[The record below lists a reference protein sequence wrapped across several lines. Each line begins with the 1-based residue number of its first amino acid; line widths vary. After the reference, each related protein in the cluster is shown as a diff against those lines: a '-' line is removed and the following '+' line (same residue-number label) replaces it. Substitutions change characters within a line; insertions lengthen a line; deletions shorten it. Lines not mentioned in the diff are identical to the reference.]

1 MRVLIAEDG
10 ALQRRLLRESVMR
23 LGNEAIMAENGVEAL
38 RALTQGPPVQMAL
51 LDWVMPGLEGIA
63 VLRALRKD
71 QSLPQPYVLLVT
83 SRNGVGDVVEGLDVG
98 ADDYITKP
106 YEKVELE
113 ARLRVG
119 MRMVETRERLAE
131 KVVELGQA
139 LDAVNKL
146 EGLLPIC
153 MHCKSIRDDRRS
165 WRRLEEYISE
175 HSNARFSHGICEA
188 CISKHHP

>member
-10 ALQRRLLRESVMR
+10 ALQRHLLRESVMR
-23 LGNEAIMAENGVEAL
+23 LGNEAIMAENGFEAL

-71 QSLPQPYVLLVT
+71 RSLPQPYVLLVT

-131 KVVELGQA
+131 KVTELGQA
-139 LDAVNKL
+139 LEAVNKL